1 MLHPSLVH
9 KVKHHKYFNFII
21 EIQIFAMEFNSFKI
35 PQFFFRI
42 FQVKNKFI
50 FIKFLKSKFEF
61 SLKLEKLMFIQFN
74 NAVIILM

>member
-9 KVKHHKYFNFII
+9 KAKHHKYFNFII
-21 EIQIFAMEFNSFKI
+21 EIQIFAMVFNSSKI

-50 FIKFLKSKFEF
+50 FIKFLKFEF